1 MKEKNKLPVMYGYV
15 IAFEAR
21 VRAGL
26 YDCNDPEHPNKN
38 EQLCGGGANWIRNN
52 RQIIIERYKMQG
64 QKISQYLGRNAEV
77 VFIME
82 PDLFQY
88 SSLDKNPQQ
97 GGGLSGEYAAQLH
110 DDMCKALKDSL
121 PNAKFSWDISP
132 WGDMNRWWGFF
143 KNSKYVDFINTSG
156 GGHLASTDKI
166 DPHNSITYDYMRKL
180 TGKKIISDSGMSFE
194 IINL

>member
-1 MKEKNKLPVMYGYV
+1 
-15 IAFEAR
+15 
-21 VRAGL
+21 
-26 YDCNDPEHPNKN
+26 
-38 EQLCGGGANWIRNN
+38 
-52 RQIIIERYKMQG
+52 
-64 QKISQYLGRNAEV
+64 
-77 VFIME
+77 ME

-180 TGKKIISDSGMSFE
+180 TGKKIISDSGYGVVGQKQKEENNAWYNEGNVKARIRDGVVAHTLANADRLPPSRPSTC
-194 IINL
+194 